1 MAKITG
7 VYSITTTTY
16 AKSVARVGVFVN
28 RVAGGGEVNLCEAH
42 APEGRFCI
50 LMQPKLSNP

>member
-16 AKSVARVGVFVN
+16 AKTAARVAVYVN
-28 RVAGGGEVNLCEAH
+28 PVAGGGEVNLCEAH
-42 APEGRFCI
+42 AAEGRFGI
-50 LMQPKLSNP
+50 LMQPKLSST